1 MNKLF
6 GWFLVS
12 AAVVALTFVGPQTAQ
27 AARWGYRRGR
37 YVTRVPRVHVTVPR
51 AGVDVRVGPG
61 VSVHVGRAVD
71 VHVGRGVGVH
81 VGLGYWSRYYR
92 GW

>member
-12 AAVVALTFVGPQTAQ
+12 VAVAALTFVGPQTAQ
-27 AARWGYRRGR
+27 AARRGYRGYRGR
-37 YVTRVPRVHVTVPR
+37 YVTRAPRVHVTVPR
-51 AGVDVRVGPG
+51 VGVDVRVGPG
-61 VSVHVGRAVD
+61 VSVHVGR
-71 VHVGRGVGVH
+71 GVGVH
-81 VGLGYWSRYYR
+81 VGRGYWSRYR